1 MPAFPQ
7 PDAHFSFLQARLRF
21 PVDYPY
27 SPPAFR
33 FLTKM
38 WHPNIYEVG
47 RLGRRGSR
55 VRLLLC
61 YGVKMPAF
69 VWRWSTAPEARCLAL
84 ETQLTS

>member
-1 MPAFPQ
+1 
-7 PDAHFSFLQARLRF
+7 
-21 PVDYPY
+21 
-27 SPPAFR
+27 
-33 FLTKM
+33 M